1 MKRALISTIVALAAA
16 SLLSACGARANGNNA
31 ALQTGLQDETAM
43 ANASEAGLMEYLMV
57 LMFASSEAIDP
68 ADVNAVSLPGDDNLE
83 P

>member
-1 MKRALISTIVALAAA
+1 
-16 SLLSACGARANGNNA
+16 
-31 ALQTGLQDETAM
+31 
-43 ANASEAGLMEYLMV
+43 MEYLMV